1 MSRTV
6 HDLPDFDQKVVFGTL
21 LAQVD
26 DNHAGG
32 VMGWDAREHDRAAE
46 LFEILQDP
54 AASPLPPVQS
64 SAIVKSLLYPVHDQ
78 DHPDLEDEEWDVA
91 EQILETLAVRF
102 GR

>member
-6 HDLPDFDQKVVFGTL
+6 HDLPDFDQKVVFDTL

-32 VMGWDAREHDRAAE
+32 VMGWGAREHDRAAQ
-46 LFEILQDP
+46 LFEILQDQ
-54 AASPLPPVQS
+54 ATSPLPPVQS
-64 SAIVKSLLYPVHDQ
+64 STIVKSLLYPVHDQ
-78 DHPDLEDEEWDVA
+78 DHTDLEAAEWEAA
-91 EQILETLAVRF
+91 EQMLEALAVRF